1 MVDSVI
7 QTNLLLWDKV
17 FQDMK
22 TLSFDAFQQRYNFLS
37 IHYTFRQ
44 SFPYIDNMVLF
55 CNECLNG
62 QIETLQTD
70 ETDIFTLADLYRRK
84 IDEIH
89 NVIVAQKWN
98 MPVKT
103 DFYDDAAM
111 NDMGKLLY
119 KINRLPSRQGYV
131 QRYFLESIL
140 LGATAVECQRK
151 AEAEMSMT
159 KNISRSD
166 IPEKIMDILLQ
177 QGIQMTEQNEE
188 SVYELVCQTCGEIL
202 WSRKPAVPS
211 EINKKLSQVFQDS
224 FNVSLV
230 SLPTIFQDQSEQ
242 LCHFIKETR
251 LNMRRPQVAVRNLM
265 LFAQNLEPIP
275 HNDAEKMIYILMIPQ
290 SASVKENSLLE
301 YRHIPEYIYP
311 FMQTDEFKQIQ
322 QQMPYWD
329 NYEKNSQKFDKRV
342 MHVYAGVMALSWLRH
357 LYQDLNSYEEMLDLI
372 AEQKQNEE
380 DDPKL
385 YKAHT
390 KDDEEKLLF
399 FAQDLLAAA
408 NYSEKYLNFSVNKTG
423 IEKTTID
430 KMIQKDTLNQK
441 DISIL
446 EEMFR
451 HIGRNL
457 DDGIDVM
464 QVAEVPDYSVV
475 VNQIVALP
483 HCPDKLDALIC
494 TEKALDVLF
503 GDMYELME
511 SSLFDIDC
519 MIGRHQPQADALLTD
534 FIRSS
539 KEKYSDLDDESA
551 ESLSEK
557 IHTGVVAAYL
567 LPMYQN
573 VKTNDKQKDAALAF
587 IDNYE
592 DMTPETQKFLFG
604 LTQYY
609 VPKVI
614 SHHPIWQ
621 PEEYS
626 PEFIDALSTYSDAQ
640 VSLRYIT
647 DLQDTVEPALAEEK
661 ELASKYHKYQT
672 QKAFFELPKN
682 FDLMVAAHFAK
693 VSQQQ
698 R

>member
-1 MVDSVI
+1 
-7 QTNLLLWDKV
+7 
-17 FQDMK
+17 
-22 TLSFDAFQQRYNFLS
+22 
-37 IHYTFRQ
+37 
-44 SFPYIDNMVLF
+44 
-55 CNECLNG
+55 
-62 QIETLQTD
+62 
-70 ETDIFTLADLYRRK
+70 
-84 IDEIH
+84 
-89 NVIVAQKWN
+89 
-98 MPVKT
+98 
-103 DFYDDAAM
+103 
-111 NDMGKLLY
+111 
-119 KINRLPSRQGYV
+119 
-131 QRYFLESIL
+131 
-140 LGATAVECQRK
+140 
-151 AEAEMSMT
+151 
-159 KNISRSD
+159 
-166 IPEKIMDILLQ
+166 
-177 QGIQMTEQNEE
+177 
-188 SVYELVCQTCGEIL
+188 
-202 WSRKPAVPS
+202 
-211 EINKKLSQVFQDS
+211 
-224 FNVSLV
+224 
-230 SLPTIFQDQSEQ
+230 
-242 LCHFIKETR
+242 
-251 LNMRRPQVAVRNLM
+251 
-265 LFAQNLEPIP
+265 
-275 HNDAEKMIYILMIPQ
+275 
-290 SASVKENSLLE
+290 
-301 YRHIPEYIYP
+301 
-311 FMQTDEFKQIQ
+311 
-322 QQMPYWD
+322 
-329 NYEKNSQKFDKRV
+329 
-342 MHVYAGVMALSWLRH
+342 
-357 LYQDLNSYEEMLDLI
+357 
-372 AEQKQNEE
+372 
-380 DDPKL
+380 
-385 YKAHT
+385 
-390 KDDEEKLLF
+390 
-399 FAQDLLAAA
+399 
-408 NYSEKYLNFSVNKTG
+408 
-423 IEKTTID
+423 
-430 KMIQKDTLNQK
+430 
-441 DISIL
+441 
-446 EEMFR
+446 MFR

-557 IHTGVVAAYL
+557 IHIGVVAAYL